1 MSRTVVIA
9 GGGPTGL
16 MLACELRLAG
26 VEVVVLD
33 KLPEAPQWSRA
44 QTFQARSLESF
55 RQRGLSWF
63 DDYGQARTYNFGLL
77 ELKDIIAPEL
87 VAKRVPQR
95 DVEQRLE
102 EHALKLGADVRRVHE
117 VVGLEQDED
126 GVTVEVR
133 SASEEYRLR
142 GAYLV
147 GCDGGSSTVRK
158 LAGIAFPGTSSSVN
172 GITGDVDLINPNKD
186 AYGPRLTQGGVYA
199 QIPMEAGVHR
209 LTTMEFD
216 VVPPSRDLPLTTDEF
231 AAAVK
236 RVMGIDV
243 QLGERHL
250 LSRFGSATRLAERY
264 RAGRV
269 FLAGDAAHIHLPF
282 GGQGL
287 NTGVQDAINLGWKL
301 AAAVQGWAPPG
312 LLDSYHEER
321 HPVGARLTLN
331 TQAQEALLHPLN
343 EVQPLRDLFTD
354 LLQFEEVRDYLV
366 DVLTALGIRYPAPGG
381 EEEQARAHPLLGRR
395 VPLVDL
401 ETPDGPSNVALTLH
415 TARGVVLDTSGRGLA
430 AAAAAPW
437 AERVDVVEAR
447 PAEGIPEGV
456 LLVRPDGYA
465 AFVDPDGT
473 DGPGLREALGHW
485 FGEGR
490 PQSAVR
496 A

>member
-33 KLPEAPQWSRA
+33 KLAEAPRWSRA
-44 QTFQARSLESF
+44 QTLQARSLETF
-55 RQRGLSWF
+55 RQRGLDWF

-95 DVEQRLE
+95 DVELRLE
-102 EHALKLGADVRRVHE
+102 EHARKLGADVRRVHE
-117 VVGLEQDED
+117 VVGLVQDEG

-133 SASEEYRLR
+133 SASEEYRVR
-142 GAYLV
+142 CAYLV
-147 GCDGGSSTVRK
+147 GADGGSSTVRK
-158 LAGIAFPGTSSSVN
+158 LAGIPFPGTSSTVN
-172 GITGDVDLINPNKD
+172 GITGDVELIDPER
-186 AYGPRLTQGGVYA
+186 PVHLPQLTQGGLFA
-199 QIPMEAGVHR
+199 QIPMEPGVHR
-209 LTTMEFD
+209 VTTMEFD
-216 VVPPSRDLPLTTDEF
+216 VVPPDRDLPLTTDEF

-236 RVMGIDV
+236 RVMGID
-243 QLGERHL
+243 LTFGERHQ

-287 NTGVQDAINLGWKL
+287 NTGVQDAVNLGWKL

-312 LLDSYHEER
+312 LLDTYHVER
-321 HPVGARLTLN
+321 HLVGARLTLN
-331 TQAQEALLHPLN
+331 TRAQEALLHPLD
-343 EVQPLRDLFTD
+343 EVQPLRDLFND
-354 LLQFEEVRDYLV
+354 LLRFEEVRDYLV
-366 DVLTALGIRYPAPGG
+366 DALTALGIRYPAPDGG
-381 EEEQARAHPLLGRR
+381 DGQAQAHPLVGRR
-395 VPLVDL
+395 VPHIGL
-401 ETPDGPSNVALTLH
+401 ETPDGPSNVARTLH

-430 AAAAAPW
+430 AEAAAPW
-437 AERVDVVEAR
+437 AGRVDVVDAR
-447 PAEGIPEGV
+447 PAEGLPTGV

-465 AFVDPDGT
+465 AFVDPEGT
-473 DGPGLREALGHW
+473 DGPGLRGALELW

-490 PQSAVR
+490 PQPAVST
-496 A
+496 